1 MKPYQPITD
10 FNINIF
16 LNEVRNIIMNEETPE
31 QKEARLYKRSLID
44 AILAKMASI
53 NANIGK
59 DSTRSERIKAKWEL
73 RKCTNQI
80 KEIDPNF
87 FEVIQDDEI

>member
-31 QKEARLYKRSLID
+31 QLKERLYKRSLID
-44 AILAKMASI
+44 AIFSKMAHI
-53 NANIGK
+53 TANTGK
-59 DSTRSERIKAKWEL
+59 DSTRKEIIVAKWEL
-73 RKCTNQI
+73 RKCVKMI
-80 KEIDPNF
+80 KEIDPEF
-87 FEVIQDDEI
+87 FKTIKEDEI